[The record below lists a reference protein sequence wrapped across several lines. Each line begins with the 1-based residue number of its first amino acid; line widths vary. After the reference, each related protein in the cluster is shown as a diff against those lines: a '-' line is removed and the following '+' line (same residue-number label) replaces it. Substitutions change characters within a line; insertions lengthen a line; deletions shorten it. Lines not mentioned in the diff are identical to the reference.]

1 MGKES
6 LSNTKH
12 PARGVGYFAEKK
24 RDQQSACG
32 TITIVTANT
41 SRGDAK
47 YRVAIARGFPGAWVD
62 PRVRFVSHLSFS
74 AFASPDRFKTA
85 VNCCS
90 SAHLPTPPPKDA
102 HRVCTPRIIRLR
114 SAKSKRQQHENIRN
128 MTLLM
133 IRRRREVSYEAV
145 EDGRGR
151 HASVYQLW

>member
-12 PARGVGYFAEKK
+12 PARGVGYFDEKK

-41 SRGDAK
+41 SRGNAK
-47 YRVAIARGFPGAWVD
+47 YRVATHDHRRARGFPGAWVD

-74 AFASPDRFKTA
+74 DFASPDRFKTA
-85 VNCCS
+85 VNRCG

-114 SAKSKRQQHENIRN
+114 SAKSKRQQHEKYDPPHDPPQERSV
-128 MTLLM
+128 L
-133 IRRRREVSYEAV
+133 
-145 EDGRGR
+145 RGKTI
-151 HASVYQLW
+151 H